1 MLNKKVLKKIDISPM
16 TKPLGDTGINFYNQ
30 DINTAVLS
38 FQVTKDGIP
47 LAFSEETAKTLIA
60 VGTADGSFFVD
71 NMTVV
76 DALNGII
83 EYTLTPDILAR
94 PGKATAQIY
103 INVNGESTT
112 VTTVTANF
120 TISAALINE
129 IDANLKIVYIR
140 TIEDLKQ
147 SIVDSLKPLEAQI
160 EAVNNQLINGDYAL
174 NTAVNDLVNGVK
186 KLLTNHEAN
195 KENPHNVTKAQ
206 IGLSNVDNTADINK
220 PVSAAQTEYIND
232 TITTVSDTLNTQITE
247 LGVTLQN
254 AIPAEVENQ
263 LGTQVN
269 DLVSS
274 AIQATKDE
282 LNANIATAK
291 NQITTAY
298 TAAIDA
304 IKPVLLFEGA
314 ASIDKDG
321 AAYVYTLNRP
331 VTDFKYYRVMWGF
344 SGGNYR
350 VSEFDSLQ
358 TIPTIQEFNMQDAD
372 GAQPRMYEL
381 MMDFSTPGKFS
392 LQWQHAYN
400 ITTANVSL
408 NSGGFVI
415 RRIEGIPV

>member
-38 FQVTKDGIP
+38 FQVTKDGVP

-71 NMTVV
+71 NMKVV

-174 NTAVNDLVNGVK
+174 NTAVDELVNSVK
-186 KLLTNHEAN
+186 TLLTNHEAN
-195 KENPHNVTKAQ
+195 KENPHNVTKSQ

-220 PVSAAQTEYIND
+220 PVSTAQTEYIND

-254 AIPAEVENQ
+254 AIPVEVENQ
-263 LGTQVN
+263 LGTKVN
-269 DLVSS
+269 ELVSA
-274 AIQATKDE
+274 AIQTTKDE
-282 LNANIATAK
+282 LNTNIATAK
-291 NQITTAY
+291 TQITTAY
-298 TAAIDA
+298 TKAIDA
-304 IKPVLLFEGA
+304 IKPVLLFEGM
-314 ASIDKDG
+314 ASIDTDG
-321 AAYVYTLNRP
+321 AAYVYTLDRP
-331 VTDFKYYRVMWGF
+331 ITDFKYYRIMWGF
-344 SGGNYR
+344 TGGNYR

-381 MMDFSTPGKFS
+381 MMDFATPGKFS

-400 ITTANVSL
+400 ITTANASL

-415 RRIEGIPV
+415 RRIEGIPL